1 MLGYYIGVN
10 MKLLKY
16 IKTILFKLKSYDSV
30 KAELD
35 EYKCIAQINAW
46 AIYNRGD
53 KSGPRISY
61 YE

>member
-1 MLGYYIGVN
+1 